1 MKRWRRNKT
10 TIVITHDL
18 SQIVPEDFVYV
29 MSNGIVA
36 EQGFRSDLMR
46 RTPLNGQETGVFAML
61 AAEQAIEPLAP
72 KIEEWRDRPDDEEV
86 LDAEV
91 EWEEGLARASRI
103 VRPRTPSF
111 GVGMTTRPESV
122 AYLDILDGYSKTG
135 RQSTYL
141 DVEKRGSQRMSAAQ
155 KRLSWTPSQLD
166 RRTSRNSLVGLQVPG
181 NRQSMAH
188 SRPTSRMSRQTSY
201 DSPNL
206 SIRQGSFDAPSIA
219 RASSRASEKEGRG
232 LSVLQYRNRTLS
244 QNLDDDLK
252 ADAEVVPHA
261 SPYASVELPTR
272 GLFSL
277 IKYYYATMPSKPLVV
292 LGLFFGIG
300 HGVSTPIWSFFI
312 AKLMAIVGGG
322 GTDPTLAMWGG
333 VLLAI
338 SVGQTLVS
346 FFQEYIL
353 SCEAAKWTGG
363 IRNRAYQKVLKQDK
377 GWFDES
383 TNSPAKLVQIL
394 VKDTDDMR
402 QIVGSVMG
410 KIVTFISMVGL
421 GIGWALVVEWRLT
434 LVGLALAPLFAV
446 MMIAQDVL
454 IGKAEIVNKARRE
467 DLARTFYEVSL
478 PRAVSGLSLTR
489 QSVSNIRGI
498 RAMALECTFRKQFT
512 VEAKSAKKTGNIAA
526 WYVAIGIGASAALPL
541 FAQGESH
548 HDHCELWLMV

>member
-72 KIEEWRDRPDDEEV
+72 KIEEWRDRPDDEEL
-86 LDAEV
+86 LDP
-91 EWEEGLARASRI
+91 EEELQEGFARASRI
-103 VRPRTPSF
+103 LRPHTPSF
-111 GVGMTTRPESV
+111 GVGLAARPESV
-122 AYLDILDGYSKTG
+122 AYLDILDGYSRTG
-135 RQSTYL
+135 RNSTAL
-141 DVEKRGSQRMSAAQ
+141 DVGKRGSQRMSTAQ

-166 RRTSRNSLVGLQVPG
+166 RRISRNSLVVPGLQVPG
-181 NRQSMAH
+181 SRGSMVH
-188 SRPTSRMSRQTSY
+188 SRPTSRLSRHGSY

-206 SIRQGSFDAPSIA
+206 SIRQGSFDAPSFG
-219 RASSRASEKEGRG
+219 RATSRNGEKEGRG
-232 LSVLQYRNRTLS
+232 LSVLQYCNRTLS

-252 ADAEVVPHA
+252 AGIEVVPHV
-261 SPYASVELPTR
+261 SPYASPEVPVR

-277 IKYYYATMPSKPLVV
+277 MRYYYSTLPSKLLVL
-292 LGLFFGIG
+292 LGLICGIG

-322 GTDPTLAMWGG
+322 GVDPTLTKWGLI
-333 VLLAI
+333 LLAVSI
-338 SVGQTLVS
+338 GQTLVY
-346 FFQEYIL
+346 FFQEFFL
-353 SCEAAKWTGG
+353 FCEASKWTGV
-363 IRNRAYQKVLKQDK
+363 IRNRAYQKLLKQDK

-383 TNSPAKLVQIL
+383 ANAPARLVQIL
-394 VKDTDDMR
+394 IKDADDMR

-421 GIGWALVVEWRLT
+421 GIGWALVVDWRLT

-446 MMIAQDVL
+446 MMVVQDVL
-454 IGKAEIVNKARRE
+454 VSKAEITNKARRE

-478 PRAVSGLSLTR
+478 ALCLPQSGKLT
-489 QSVSNIRGI
+489 N
-498 RAMALECTFRKQFT
+498 
-512 VEAKSAKKTGNIAA
+512 
-526 WYVAIGIGASAALPL
+526 
-541 FAQGESH
+541 
-548 HDHCELWLMV
+548 